1 MPPLSTHQLQF
12 DVRLESIEP
21 SLSPGCHESFIPL
34 SQWERVDCVLHTS
47 LMHLLCKLLIPS
59 HHNVR
64 PDIFIHEHTRS
75 PQSPL
80 RSIKTGVLKPPCTPV
95 RILK

>member
-12 DVRLESIEP
+12 DVRLESIGP
-21 SLSPGCHESFIPL
+21 SLSTGCHESFIPL
-34 SQWERVDCVLHTS
+34 SQRERVDCVLHTS

-64 PDIFIHEHTRS
+64 PDIFIHEPHARH
-75 PQSPL
+75 
-80 RSIKTGVLKPPCTPV
+80 KVL
-95 RILK
+95 